1 MALLGRGQL
10 KLRGYD
16 HSKQLHLLRLFFNY
30 IMTIG
35 VKNIK
40 EHGKEN
46 QNITK
51 QNQSLSSIAH
61 YAKDKEG

>member
-1 MALLGRGQL
+1 
-10 KLRGYD
+10 
-16 HSKQLHLLRLFFNY
+16 
-30 IMTIG
+30 MTIG

-40 EHGKEN
+40 KHGKEN

-61 YAKDKEG
+61 YAKDKEGSTGGKSK